1 MDLEVSQAMD
11 QVVEKKEK
19 MAEQVR
25 ALNSIVVVLMKPVL
39 LQVRQVVVLVEAEVM
54 VVLVLKADM
63 EETVLQVTLSPI
75 WI

>member
-1 MDLEVSQAMD
+1 M
-11 QVVEKKEK
+11 EKKEK

-25 ALNSIVVVLMKPVL
+25 ALNSIVVVLMKLVL
-39 LQVRQVVVLVEAEVM
+39 LLVRQVVVLVEAEVM

>member
-1 MDLEVSQAMD
+1 MDLVVSQAMG

-25 ALNSIVVVLMKPVL
+25 ALNNTVVVLMKLVL
-39 LQVRQVVVLVEAEVM
+39 LLVRQVVVLVEAEVM

-63 EETVLQVTLSPI
+63 EEMVLQVTLSPI

>member
-1 MDLEVSQAMD
+1 M
-11 QVVEKKEK
+11 EKKEK

-25 ALNSIVVVLMKPVL
+25 AQNSIVVVLMKLVL
-39 LQVRQVVVLVEAEVM
+39 LLVRQVVVLVEAEVM